1 MFERRSSGFASHN
14 PRNIQDQYRALNLP
28 CLHEYRNV
36 FDEIFIPVTQML
48 PRNPLYSLKSNVALF
63 KRNIYRA
70 QYAFA
75 TLKKIMF
82 RCCSRMPPA
91 EAVFCARSRVSAAAA
106 L

>member
-1 MFERRSSGFASHN
+1 M
-14 PRNIQDQYRALNLP
+14 
-28 CLHEYRNV
+28 
-36 FDEIFIPVTQML
+36 DEIFIPVTQML
-48 PRNPLYSLKSNVALF
+48 PRNPLYSLKSNVVQF
-63 KRNIYRA
+63 ERNIYQA